1 MNLVDILSNFEISIS
16 NLTQYIQTQERKK
29 KDGEKKDTVHR
40 VMGLLERGGSR
51 RHRVATR
58 IYLGEGE
65 LVCPG

>member
-1 MNLVDILSNFEISIS
+1 MNLSNFEISIS
-16 NLTQYIQTQERKK
+16 NLTQYIQRHRREREK
-29 KDGEKKDTVHR
+29 KDGEKKDTVDSI
-40 VMGLLERGGSR
+40 MGLLERGGSR